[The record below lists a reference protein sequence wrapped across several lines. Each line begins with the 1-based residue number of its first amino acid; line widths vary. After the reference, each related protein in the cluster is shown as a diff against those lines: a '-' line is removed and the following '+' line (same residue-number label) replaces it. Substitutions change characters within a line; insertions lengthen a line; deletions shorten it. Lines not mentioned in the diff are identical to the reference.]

1 MSGLGMM
8 LMGAAW
14 MALSWIFVRYNGASF
29 DRVTAFAIGCALFIF
44 GMMRVMVELHPLAFG
59 G

>member
-14 MALSWIFVRYNGASF
+14 MALSWIFVRYYGVNGQ
-29 DRVTAFAIGCALFIF
+29 RVLAFAVGSAIFIL
-44 GMMRVMVELHPLAFG
+44 GTMRVMVELHPLAFG

>member
-14 MALSWIFVRYNGASF
+14 MALSWIFVRYNGVSG
-29 DRVTAFAIGCALFIF
+29 DRVLAWALGCVLFIF

>member
-1 MSGLGMM
+1 MM

-14 MALSWIFVRYNGASF
+14 MALSWIFVRYNGVSG
-29 DRVTAFAIGCALFIF
+29 DRVLAWALGCVLFIF